1 MNTETALWIGIG
13 LIAVLAALYA
23 WKHSAK
29 PKPTPIPPTDH
40 PRVWIALDRR
50 VAELKA
56 EIAKAKASKK
66 RHSHLVAEL
75 QALMN
80 RKLLWEQGA

>member
-1 MNTETALWIGIG
+1 MTTDTFIG
-13 LIAVLAALYA
+13 LGLLLAAVLVGLLA
-23 WKHSAK
+23 WKRATK
-29 PKPTPIPPTDH
+29 PAPIPPTDH

-50 VAELKA
+50 VAELRA
-56 EIAKAKASKK
+56 EIATLKARKK
-66 RHSHLVAEL
+66 KHSHLVAEL